1 MTIGPIDDATPRAAA
16 PQAAGAIGVP
26 MRLVL
31 GVAIVLASLGHAS
44 MAEAADVPAATA
56 PAASVSAPAST
67 SSAPAPAP
75 APDAARVD
83 APQPLGGAEASRYM
97 RHLARE
103 LRVLLRDTPVSI
115 ETLREDRLL
124 LRMPAAWVFRSDA
137 PTLRADALVRL
148 DALALAL
155 ASPDGARTT
164 LAISGHSDSLGARD
178 FNAAFTRQRAEALR
192 AYLACKGVAEARM
205 QAVGLGESELLER
218 KEDTPAARQRNRRVE
233 IEVRPLRPSRRAAS

>member
-1 MTIGPIDDATPRAAA
+1 MTIGPIEDATPRAAA
-16 PQAAGAIGVP
+16 PQAAAARGVVRRVAQP
-26 MRLVL
+26 LVL
-31 GVAIVLASLGHAS
+31 GVAAMLASLGQAC
-44 MAEAADVPAATA
+44 MAEAADLPAAA
-56 PAASVSAPAST
+56 APASSVST
-67 SSAPAPAP
+67 PAPAPAL

-124 LRMPAAWVFRSDA
+124 LRMPAAWLFRSDA

-155 ASPDGARTT
+155 ASPDGVRTM

-192 AYLACKGVAEARM
+192 AYLAGKGVAEARL
-205 QAVGLGESELLER
+205 QAAGLGESELIER

-233 IEVRPLRPSRRAAS
+233 IEVRPLRPSPRAAS